1 MENNRFIS
9 NDIFLGIFLAIFGII
24 FTIQATNFP
33 AESSY
38 LPILSGALL
47 TAFSI
52 VVLSFG
58 ISKTVK
64 VRQGKADYTKQE
76 IKKLPFIVWLTI
88 LVYVFAVDKIGFFV
102 SSAVFLPLES
112 MLFKQRKVL
121 PIALTTVIILG
132 FLYWMFVIQLKV
144 SMHNGILF

>member
-24 FTIQATNFP
+24 FTIQTTNFP

-58 ISKTVK
+58 ISK
-64 VRQGKADYTKQE
+64 Q
-76 IKKLPFIVWLTI
+76 
-88 LVYVFAVDKIGFFV
+88 
-102 SSAVFLPLES
+102 
-112 MLFKQRKVL
+112 
-121 PIALTTVIILG
+121 
-132 FLYWMFVIQLKV
+132 
-144 SMHNGILF
+144 